1 MDLCIDWSAEILCTV
16 KPEGSVDGENSI
28 VAADVAQRAIGV
40 AGQDPTTV
48 AAQEL
53 DASLRNGCGSHGI
66 RLDDADD
73 IVVEGPERRC
83 AG

>member
-1 MDLCIDWSAEILCTV
+1 VDWWAEICTV
-16 KPEGSVDGENSI
+16 KPEGTVDGEDSI

-40 AGQDPTTV
+40 AGQDPTAV

-53 DASLRNGCGSHGI
+53 DASLGDGWGTHRV